1 MSTANA
7 LALSDEEFGKLPVP
21 TAAEPEVTEPTEE
34 VPVEASTEAVEPVSE
49 EEVTPDIPE
58 EAEPVQ
64 EAKNEVPI
72 EETTETTEEVTPA
85 EVDYKKVYE
94 EVFKPFKAN
103 GKDMAVD
110 SVEDVRQLMQMGAN
124 YNKKMA
130 ALKPNLKLIK
140 MLENNGLLDEEKIS
154 YLIDLNKHNPD
165 AVKKLIKESGLDP
178 LEVDINQEVS
188 YKANTYNVNDKELE
202 LDAVLSEIK
211 ETESFNTTI
220 DIIGNKW
227 DDGSKRVL
235 LDNPNVIKIINS
247 HVQSGVYQTI
257 TNEVEKLRVLGKL
270 EGLND
275 IDAYKAVGDALYA
288 PRVNA
293 PLGNNINTST
303 SKATNQQD
311 PRIVEKRKAASTP
324 KNLGVVSNAKPEFNP
339 LSMSDE
345 EFEKIASSKYI

>member
-1 MSTANA
+1 MSTEANA
-7 LALSDEEFGKLPVP
+7 LSLSDSEFEKLPVP
-21 TAAEPEVTEPTEE
+21 APVVQETD
-34 VPVEASTEAVEPVSE
+34 VEASTEAPEAITE
-49 EEVTPDIPE
+49 EEVDADTSEEVKPDQEAVDDVQDE
-58 EAEPVQ
+58 EAP
-64 EAKNEVPI
+64 
-72 EETTETTEEVTPA
+72 ETTEETPV
-85 EVDYKKVYE
+85 EIDYKKVYE

-130 ALKPNLKLIK
+130 GLKPNLKLIK

-178 LEVDINQEVS
+178 LDVDINQEVS

-202 LDAVLSEIK
+202 LDTVLSEIK
-211 ETESFNTTI
+211 ETASFNTTI

-235 LDNPNVIKIINS
+235 LENPNVIKIINS
-247 HVQSGVYQTI
+247 HVESGVYQTI
-257 TNEVEKLRVLGKL
+257 TNEVEKLRILGKL

-288 PRVNA
+288 PKVKTSLDNT
-293 PLGNNINTST
+293 INTPT
-303 SKATNQQD
+303 SKATNKED
-311 PRIVEKRKAASTP
+311 SRLVEKRKAASTT
-324 KNLGVVSNAKPEFNP
+324 KTVASTAKPDFNP

-345 EFEKIASSKYI
+345 EFEKIASSKFI